1 LLLIS
6 GTSRRRLKLY
16 RFFFSFESFFSAR
29 EKKHLQYLHKMRGE
43 YSTETVYC
51 NFLYQTI
58 LSAFVEL
65 FDIKLTIYCFC
76 VYSPAFL
83 CKYRKCFFTTCPYTC
98 KLIFSFWKNSLG
110 VITYEQIYTQKKKKA
125 RKNKK
130 LHQPKTKEKRYEIK
144 STIELLE
151 NPVLITVYGHG
162 FEYMPF
168 Q

>member
-1 LLLIS
+1 
-6 GTSRRRLKLY
+6 
-16 RFFFSFESFFSAR
+16 
-29 EKKHLQYLHKMRGE
+29 MRGE

-98 KLIFSFWKNSLG
+98 KLNFSFWKNSLE
-110 VITYEQIYTQKKKKA
+110 VITYEQIYTQKKKQERIRNYTNQKQ
-125 RKNKK
+125 KK
-130 LHQPKTKEKRYEIK
+130 RETK
-144 STIELLE
+144 
-151 NPVLITVYGHG
+151 
-162 FEYMPF
+162 
-168 Q
+168 